1 MNIKNERPKHLGAIW
16 TNLGTPE
23 SQANHEIDWEGVQ
36 ILDKESVEII
46 RKIKEAN

>member
-1 MNIKNERPKHLGAIW
+1 MNDLNILVQSGPIW
-16 TNLGTPE
+16 E
-23 SQANHEIDWEGVQ
+23 HQSQANHEIDWEGEGVQ